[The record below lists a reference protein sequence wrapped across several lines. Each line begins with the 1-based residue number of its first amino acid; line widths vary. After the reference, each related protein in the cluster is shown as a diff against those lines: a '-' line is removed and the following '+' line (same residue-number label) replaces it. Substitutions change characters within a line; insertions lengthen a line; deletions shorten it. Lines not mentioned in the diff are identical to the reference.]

1 VAVKEE
7 CQEIFTFFQH
17 FLANSLSL
25 LTMARNEEKALTLF
39 NKWQTFKKDYHAGE
53 QNRRPLVSAECQS
66 LPEAE
71 KFRREIVQ
79 NISKKIATIQNG
91 THAHLL

>member
-1 VAVKEE
+1 
-7 CQEIFTFFQH
+7 
-17 FLANSLSL
+17 
-25 LTMARNEEKALTLF
+25 MARNEEKALTLF
-39 NKWQTFKKDYHAGE
+39 NKWQTFKRDYHAEG

-79 NISKKIATIQNG
+79 NISKKISAIQNG
-91 THAHLL
+91 MFEKLLIDGINCD

>member
-1 VAVKEE
+1 
-7 CQEIFTFFQH
+7 
-17 FLANSLSL
+17 
-25 LTMARNEEKALTLF
+25 MARNEEKALTMF

-79 NISKKIATIQNG
+79 NISKKIAIIQNG
-91 THAHLL
+91 RCDCVLTMCCVVLLYFYVMLTALSLS